1 MCFLKHS
8 FFSEI
13 RWMSKADHGISIYAD
28 EVKFRLRRIA
38 NSLNEE
44 ELRTVLA
51 AFYNWKKHTGRLGSE
66 RLGFQK

>member
-1 MCFLKHS
+1 
-8 FFSEI
+8 
-13 RWMSKADHGISIYAD
+13 MSKADHGISIYAD

>member
-1 MCFLKHS
+1 
-8 FFSEI
+8 
-13 RWMSKADHGISIYAD
+13 MSKADHGISIYAD

-44 ELRTVLA
+44 ELRTALA